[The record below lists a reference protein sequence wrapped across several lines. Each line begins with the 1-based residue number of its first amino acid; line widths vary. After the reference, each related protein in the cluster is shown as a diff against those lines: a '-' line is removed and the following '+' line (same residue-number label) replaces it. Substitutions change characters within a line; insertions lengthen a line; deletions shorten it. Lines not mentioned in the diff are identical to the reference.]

1 MEILKHQITDQEQRI
16 VYRMG
21 ERPEN
26 TLRELLEEGFVSQK
40 KFINIRPKQRCP
52 CGSKK
57 KFKKCCGR
65 LLEDK

>member
-1 MEILKHQITDQEQRI
+1 
-16 VYRMG
+16 MG

-26 TLRELLEEGFVSQK
+26 TLRELLEEGFVSQER
-40 KFINIRPKQRCP
+40 FINIRPKQRCP